1 MERLVHTSITLSRLW
16 QDERDRTAVGTH
28 ESPDQQ
34 IGLIYASP
42 VMVDLVRT
50 ARQVAPTDVTVLIT
64 GETGSGKEVFA
75 RALHVASRRARAAFM
90 PFNCTTVPREMVDA
104 QLFGYRRGAFTG
116 ATSDHPGMIRAADGG
131 TLFLDEIGDM
141 PLDVQPKLLRF
152 LDSGEVFPLGETH
165 PTHVNVRVVAAT
177 NAPLERLVAEGRFRD
192 DLFYRLNVVRLP
204 VPPLRERRE
213 EIPLL
218 VRALAE
224 RLAREGQREPLRFSD
239 DAMEYLTIHPW
250 PGNIRELVNEL
261 RRLMALTEPG
271 AVVMPD
277 HLSSEI
283 AGIRHARALVAG
295 ESGDVRV
302 STDQPLAAALEHVER
317 KFIAQALDRA
327 NGNVERAAQSLG
339 LSRKGLFLKRQR
351 LGLP

>member
-1 MERLVHTSITLSRLW
+1 MT
-16 QDERDRTAVGTH
+16 
-28 ESPDQQ
+28 
-34 IGLIYASP
+34 
-42 VMVDLVRT
+42 
-50 ARQVAPTDVTVLIT
+50 
-64 GETGSGKEVFA
+64 
-75 RALHVASRRARAAFM
+75 
-90 PFNCTTVPREMVDA
+90 
-104 QLFGYRRGAFTG
+104 
-116 ATSDHPGMIRAADGG
+116 DHPGMIRAADGG
-131 TLFLDEIGDM
+131 TLFLDEVGDM

-152 LDSGEVFPLGETH
+152 LESGEIFPLGDTH

-177 NAPLERLVAEGRFRD
+177 NAPLERLVAEGRFRE
-192 DLFYRLNVVRLP
+192 DLFYRLNVVPLRL
-204 VPPLRERRE
+204 PPLRERRE

-239 DAMEYLTIHPW
+239 DAMEFLTIFPW
-250 PGNIRELVNEL
+250 PGNTRQLVNEL

-283 AGIRHARALVAG
+283 AGFRRSRAHAD
-295 ESGDVRV
+295 GDGVEVRV
-302 STDQPLAAALEHVER
+302 NTEQSLAAALEHVER
-317 KFIAQALDRA
+317 QFIAQALERA